1 MSEPLREIPAEIYIG
16 DTATIA
22 ITDARFPAS
31 EGWSMELHF
40 AGGERVT
47 LAGSGSGSTH
57 TFAIAAD
64 TFDTASVGG
73 TDWTLLASRAVP
85 QAERCVA
92 RTGRST
98 IKADPAAG
106 GAAPGVVTTHA
117 QRMLAAIETALE
129 QRALSADQRSY
140 TIDGR
145 SLERMTPSELSAWR
159 AVYRNQVRTEKI
171 LDAKG
176 IDRAPMKVRSRFA

>member
-1 MSEPLREIPAEIYIG
+1 LSEPLREIPPAIYIG

-22 ITDARFPAS
+22 ITDERFQAS
-31 EGWSMELHF
+31 DGWTMELRF
-40 AGGERVT
+40 AGGELVT
-47 LAGSGSGSTH
+47 LSGSASGSTH
-57 TFAIAAD
+57 TFTIAAD
-64 TFDTASVGG
+64 TFDSASVGG
-73 TDWTLLASRAVP
+73 IEWTLLASRTVP

-92 RTGRST
+92 GSGRST
-98 IKADPAAG
+98 IKADPAAV
-106 GAAPGVVTTHA
+106 AEAPGVVTTHA
-117 QRMLAAIETALE
+117 ERMLAAIEAALE

-159 AVYRNQVRTEKI
+159 AVYRNQVQTEAI
-171 LDAKG
+171 LSAKG